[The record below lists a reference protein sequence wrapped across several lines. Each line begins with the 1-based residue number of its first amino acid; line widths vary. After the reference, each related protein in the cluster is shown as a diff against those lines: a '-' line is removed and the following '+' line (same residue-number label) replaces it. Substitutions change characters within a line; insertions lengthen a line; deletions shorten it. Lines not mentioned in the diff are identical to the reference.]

1 MNEAMPHIL
10 TDKEGKAFD
19 IVDMTR
25 TQAAS
30 LNDRLASEGSIY
42 TWMFTPINDIEWT
55 KAVHPGVGERLLG
68 IKEENKRGNAKN
80 AASRRQKDLERLA
93 TFAKAIGSPWTADR
107 LERDP
112 GGPGRA
118 ADRAGA
124 IVDDLS
130 REMCFFDFNFR
141 AVLRD
146 LPDEALETLEA
157 IIARAK
163 KERSPQG

>member
-1 MNEAMPHIL
+1 MDKNKIIPHVLI
-10 TDKEGKAFD
+10 TKEGKRYD
-19 IVDMTR
+19 IVDMT
-25 TQAAS
+25 TNQAKR
-30 LNDRLASEGSIY
+30 LNYLLKAEKSIYRWAIDPIESEGPVEDHHALRSAN
-42 TWMFTPINDIEWT
+42 PIDDIEWT
-55 KAVHPGVGERLLG
+55 KAVHPGVKAL
-68 IKEENKRGNAKN
+68 IQ
-80 AASRRQKDLERLA
+80 ASGHHWIDE
-93 TFAKAIGSPWTADR
+93 R

-124 IVDDLS
+124 IADDLS